1 MPKKT
6 KKVKRKDTKAIW
18 RLNNPMKAAYQTL
31 KYNSKRRNIEF
42 GLTFEEFEEFAIK
55 EDYIGKKGRLGTSYT
70 IDRIDERLG
79 YTKDNIQ
86 ILTRSQNSL
95 KRWKKLSG
103 YFDEIEGKMVYFV
116 ASLEDRP
123 SDDFPDIEVSIKEMN
138 SKLLINRIS
147 VYK

>member
-6 KKVKRKDTKAIW
+6 KKVKKDTKAEW
-18 RLNNPMKAAYQTL
+18 RLKYPMKAAYQTL

-42 GLTFEEFEEFAIK
+42 DLTFEEFEEFAIK

-70 IDRIDERLG
+70 IDRKEEHIG
-79 YTKDNIQ
+79 YTKNNIQ

-95 KRWKKLSG
+95 KRWKKLFG
-103 YFDEIEGKMVYFV
+103 YFDERENKMVYYTAV
-116 ASLEDRP
+116 MTERP
-123 SDDFPDIEVSIKEMN
+123 SDDFPDIEISKKEMN

-147 VYK
+147 IYQ